1 MHPSQGSKASRLRPV
16 RKRTEEM
23 PDMRDIHQMGWT
35 LVPVLR
41 LSPQDKAE
49 EPEVQ
54 GEAQGK
60 DKEARTKG
68 R

>member
-1 MHPSQGSKASRLRPV
+1 
-16 RKRTEEM
+16 
-23 PDMRDIHQMGWT
+23 MGWT

-54 GEAQGK
+54 GEAQGQNQNSANEP
-60 DKEARTKG
+60 DG
-68 R
+68 RFVCPGLEGGNKTENQRETG

>member
-23 PDMRDIHQMGWT
+23 PDMRDIHKVGWT
-35 LVPVLR
+35 LVPMLR
-41 LSPQDKAE
+41 LQASDKAE

-54 GEAQGK
+54 SEAEG
-60 DKEARTKG
+60 
-68 R
+68 